1 MLIISTEK
9 KKNTCKT
16 KIIKKNKM
24 LIINIMRKYII
35 NLLIIKFKAFYFF
48 YVKLVS
54 KVEKFLIS
62 GESTCALQ
70 GY

>member
-1 MLIISTEK
+1 MLIISTF

-24 LIINIMRKYII
+24 LIINIMRKYNIK
-35 NLLIIKFKAFYFF
+35 LLIKKFKAFYFF

>member
-16 KIIKKNKM
+16 KIIKKIKK

-48 YVKLVS
+48 M
-54 KVEKFLIS
+54 
-62 GESTCALQ
+62 
-70 GY
+70 

>member
-1 MLIISTEK
+1 
-9 KKNTCKT
+9 
-16 KIIKKNKM
+16 M
-24 LIINIMRKYII
+24 LIINIMRKYIMKI
-35 NLLIIKFKAFYFF
+35 LIKKFKAFYFF